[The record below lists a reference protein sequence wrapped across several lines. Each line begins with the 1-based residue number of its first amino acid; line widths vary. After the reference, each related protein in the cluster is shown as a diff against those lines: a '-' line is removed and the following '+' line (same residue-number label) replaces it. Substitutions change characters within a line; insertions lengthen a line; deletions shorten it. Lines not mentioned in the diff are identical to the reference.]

1 MLRGHELGEI
11 KEGHLA
17 DLLLVDSD
25 PLANLAVLQ
34 DETKLLG
41 IMKDGVF
48 HKDPQK
54 GPARGR
60 FGRQA
65 A

>member
-1 MLRGHELGEI
+1 
-11 KEGHLA
+11 
-17 DLLLVDSD
+17 
-25 PLANLAVLQ
+25 
-34 DETKLLG
+34 
-41 IMKDGVF
+41 MKDGAF

-60 FGRQA
+60 FSRSA

>member
-1 MLRGHELGEI
+1 
-11 KEGHLA
+11 
-17 DLLLVDSD
+17 VDGD

-34 DETKLLG
+34 DETKLVG
-41 IMKDGVF
+41 IMKDGAF
-48 HKDPQK
+48 HKDPLK